1 MKYHSNNLEVCLR
14 LITNEKLQAKDT
26 MNRLKEPLE
35 MYIDALDPEN
45 DEDPESY
52 DPEGLS
58 KIYYNAT

>member
-1 MKYHSNNLEVCLR
+1 
-14 LITNEKLQAKDT
+14 

-58 KIYYNAT
+58 KIYYNAA

>member
-1 MKYHSNNLEVCLR
+1 
-14 LITNEKLQAKDT
+14 

-58 KIYYNAT
+58 KIYYNLHNHFSIFKISMKNYIFQCIFPN